1 MHHPD
6 DSLPD
11 PEIDQML
18 KTWRQALGSDDS
30 QLQRMRARVESRLV
44 SMASGGPN
52 LVRSARPA
60 SASIRPGR
68 SVVAVMAVLL
78 VLGLTGW
85 LLELPRPEVTLSEQ
99 SPAAP
104 VAFTA
109 AEIRKREELVCEL
122 DRVFEHH
129 MLGVYQNGQAVE
141 VDLAEQSL
149 ATVEAPRLVM
159 RFVLQQRVGN
169 GEWSTANQ
177 EEVIG
182 QADHQF
188 DLRADSHIV
197 VGYWSHLLP
206 DDSLWLETTITL
218 SDGAVVSHSGQYQ
231 NNHPTEVW
239 SQSFGAQQRRILV
252 VYDLLNPCRREV
264 I

>member
-1 MHHPD
+1 MRCEEVNVMHHPD

-18 KTWRQALGSDDS
+18 KTWRQALGSDDL
-30 QLQRMRARVESRLV
+30 QLQRMRARVQSRLV

-60 SASIRPGR
+60 SASIRPGL
-68 SVVAVMAVLL
+68 SVAAVMAVLL

-85 LLELPRPEVTLSEQ
+85 LLELPRPEVTLREQ
-99 SPAAP
+99 TQAAP

-109 AEIRKREELVCEL
+109 SEIRKREELVCEL

-149 ATVEAPRLVM
+149 ATFEAPTLVM
-159 RFVLQQRVGN
+159 RFVQQQRVGN
-169 GEWSTANQ
+169 GALDRARCRDQ
-177 EEVIG
+177 RL
-182 QADHQF
+182 AD
-188 DLRADSHIV
+188 DLAAIDPLPAHIHR
-197 VGYWSHLLP
+197 SAAKQIDL
-206 DDSLWLETTITL
+206 
-218 SDGAVVSHSGQYQ
+218 
-231 NNHPTEVW
+231 
-239 SQSFGAQQRRILV
+239 
-252 VYDLLNPCRREV
+252 DLLEIEGGKQGIDGGGHGARGP
-264 I
+264 